1 METHIKQALDNSAL
15 LNLYF
20 LISQV
25 NICCGFS
32 KEPFQEDGSFKH
44 PTQMFGRINMEV
56 FTIIHLNP
64 ANLELCLVR

>member
-1 METHIKQALDNSAL
+1 MMLRLIRSTQGMQTHIKQAIANSAP

-44 PTQMFGRINMEV
+44 PTQMFGPIDMEV
-56 FTIIHLNP
+56 FTII
-64 ANLELCLVR
+64 R